1 MCVDLKHQELHAL
14 HVASGASPNIP
25 DFNMSCITGLIP
37 SSASG
42 FKGYWRTNGLFSDIC
57 LTLYGGNPFISP
69 TSVDDWDHSSGEIA
83 ARAGCMLLSLLSA
96 KACICPSA
104 SSKCVLGW
112 TLTVHP
118 RMSFQISVLGSTFDS
133 VSAVP
138 AEV

>member
-1 MCVDLKHQELHAL
+1 
-14 HVASGASPNIP
+14 
-25 DFNMSCITGLIP
+25 MSCITGLIP

-42 FKGYWRTNGLFSDIC
+42 FKGYWQTNGLFSDIS

-69 TSVDDWDHSSGEIA
+69 TSVDDWDHSSGGTA

-96 KACICPSA
+96 KPCICPSA

-112 TLTVHP
+112 TLTVHT
-118 RMSFQISVLGSTFDS
+118 RVSFQISVLGSTFNS

-138 AEV
+138 TEI